1 MRDGKLIVRVSERE
15 KELYQA
21 EADRRHMLL
30 SSWVRMLLM
39 DEITR
44 VERSRLDR
52 TRMRS
57 QYPKTMIDNGTGQ

>member
-15 KELYQA
+15 QELYQA

-52 TRMRS
+52 SRMRA
-57 QYPKTMIDNGTGQ
+57 QYPKTMIDNGNGQ